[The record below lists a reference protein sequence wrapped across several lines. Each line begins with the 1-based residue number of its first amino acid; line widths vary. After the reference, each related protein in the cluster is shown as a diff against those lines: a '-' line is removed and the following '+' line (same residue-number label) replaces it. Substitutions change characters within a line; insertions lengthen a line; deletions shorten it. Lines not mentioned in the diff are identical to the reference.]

1 MNDNSTK
8 PSRTFTG
15 GQFLTAMKLDHPKK
29 MNATLQEAAE
39 YAMQQA
45 HKRVLAEKK
54 TPALNAFD
62 PTLAG
67 KPAPKGK

>member
-8 PSRTFTG
+8 RSPIFTG
-15 GQFLTAMKLDHPKK
+15 AQFLTALKLDHPKK
-29 MNATLQEAAE
+29 MKATSQEAVE

-54 TPALNAFD
+54 KNP
-62 PTLAG
+62 PQ
-67 KPAPKGK
+67 K